1 MVSSETDSDS
11 PVKCGQVI
19 CFSLEMTTVKS
30 HDFGKFVTLLLN
42 DFKHGVCSSLFFSV
56 LHSGTDDLHWP
67 VHNV

>member
-30 HDFGKFVTLLLN
+30 RDFGKFVTLLLN
-42 DFKHGVCSSLFFSV
+42 DFKHGVCYLFSLV
-56 LHSGTDDLHWP
+56 LNSGTDDLH
-67 VHNV
+67 